1 MKKLIL
7 ILPVLV
13 LALFGAFDAGAQT
26 PTKAVI
32 TPLGPPTFVASNMT
46 TNVTT
51 SPFLLFRERPVSFAT
66 VGRSVTNEATRITGF
81 LEFSTNRPGETSTN
95 WFRPIPPVSIVLA
108 TNHSGITTQQ
118 LGSVVAASSLLD
130 GFVQARFW
138 SFVNSST
145 TNGWTNS
152 ALSSVI
158 VP

>member
-1 MKKLIL
+1 MKTIL
-7 ILPVLV
+7 RSALLAGLV
-13 LALFGAFDAGAQT
+13 LLGALSASAQT

-51 SPFLLFRERPVSFAT
+51 SPFLLFRERPVSFAW
-66 VGRSVTNEATRITGF
+66 VGRSVTNEATRLTGF

-95 WFRPIPPVSIVLA
+95 WFRPIPPVSVVLG
-108 TNHSGITTQQ
+108 TNHSAITTQQ
-118 LGSVVAASSLLD
+118 LGSVVAAASLLD
-130 GFVQARFW
+130 GFVQGRFW

-145 TNGWTNS
+145 TNGLTNA